1 MPPVYGGGGEK
12 CRICCKTVYAAEMVT
27 ANDWTFH
34 KLCFRCTACN
44 QKLGTDWCVDSSTN
58 NMYCKPH
65 FLQLVKTTGVVAE
78 KDDARSRRSSSSTQ
92 QPNEE
97 PPSSLP
103 PADKAAAPESA
114 AAVQTPSVPTVAAS
128 GHKLKSRTLSFG
140 GGGGEKCHRCR
151 KTVYVAERAQA
162 QGNVFHKLCFTCT
175 ECNSK
180 LSANNWCVDTGG
192 NLYCK
197 PHFTQLL
204 QASGGKY
211 NLGNAA
217 AEPPS
222 AAPKPSPAPVPAP
235 APAATPAASDSVM
248 ATTPAQAP
256 AAALT
261 PAGDAPA
268 KSAAPKVKRTFSFGG
283 GGGEKCHRCRKTVYL
298 AERAQAQG
306 NVFHKLCFTCTECN
320 SKLSANNWCV
330 DTGGNLYCKPHFTQ
344 LLRSSGGKYNL
355 GNAAAE
361 PPSASPP
368 PTKTAWEAAPAQP
381 PVAAPAPASAATP
394 APAPAPKP
402 APAAAPTL
410 KDDSAGES
418 GTKVSKVKRTFS
430 FGGGG
435 GEKCHRCRKTVY
447 LAERAQAQGNVFH
460 KLCFT
465 CTECNSKLGPN
476 NWCVDTGGN
485 LYCKPHFTQLLKSG
499 GGNYNISGGSRPS
512 DSKYAAVDSA
522 GQSGASTLPSATRTR
537 STSGGG
543 MVSRLVNSAHEKL
556 SAVTSGVVSQQM
568 QVAVEKPASRK
579 ELTPA
584 TPSAVVLGSSQDEQG
599 EGSSPSSGSNPSP
612 PPAALD
618 AAQPAATGEQRVKKR
633 VVEMSGRRRKPKQHA
648 KPGEPTSATEQVEQA
663 S

>member
-151 KTVYVAERAQA
+151 KTVYV
-162 QGNVFHKLCFTCT
+162 
-175 ECNSK
+175 
-180 LSANNWCVDTGG
+180 
-192 NLYCK
+192 
-197 PHFTQLL
+197 
-204 QASGGKY
+204 
-211 NLGNAA
+211 
-217 AEPPS
+217 
-222 AAPKPSPAPVPAP
+222 
-235 APAATPAASDSVM
+235 
-248 ATTPAQAP
+248 
-256 AAALT
+256 
-261 PAGDAPA
+261 
-268 KSAAPKVKRTFSFGG
+268 
-283 GGGEKCHRCRKTVYL
+283 

>member
-151 KTVYVAERAQA
+151 KTVYV
-162 QGNVFHKLCFTCT
+162 
-175 ECNSK
+175 
-180 LSANNWCVDTGG
+180 
-192 NLYCK
+192 
-197 PHFTQLL
+197 
-204 QASGGKY
+204 
-211 NLGNAA
+211 
-217 AEPPS
+217 
-222 AAPKPSPAPVPAP
+222 
-235 APAATPAASDSVM
+235 
-248 ATTPAQAP
+248 
-256 AAALT
+256 
-261 PAGDAPA
+261 
-268 KSAAPKVKRTFSFGG
+268 
-283 GGGEKCHRCRKTVYL
+283 
-298 AERAQAQG
+298 
-306 NVFHKLCFTCTECN
+306 
-320 SKLSANNWCV
+320 
-330 DTGGNLYCKPHFTQ
+330 
-344 LLRSSGGKYNL
+344 
-355 GNAAAE
+355 
-361 PPSASPP
+361 
-368 PTKTAWEAAPAQP
+368 
-381 PVAAPAPASAATP
+381 
-394 APAPAPKP
+394 
-402 APAAAPTL
+402 
-410 KDDSAGES
+410 
-418 GTKVSKVKRTFS
+418 
-430 FGGGG
+430 
-435 GEKCHRCRKTVY
+435 
-447 LAERAQAQGNVFH
+447 AERAQAQGNVFH